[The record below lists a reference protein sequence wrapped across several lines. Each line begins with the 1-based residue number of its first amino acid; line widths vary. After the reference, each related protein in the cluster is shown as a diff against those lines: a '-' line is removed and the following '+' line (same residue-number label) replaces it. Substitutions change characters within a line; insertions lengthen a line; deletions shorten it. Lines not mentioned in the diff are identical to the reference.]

1 MPEGDGPPERMH
13 AQQRPGTAGK
23 SIRMKTRLLT
33 LLCALALNGCIA
45 LDSIA
50 LEACDSSNN
59 CLRATARV
67 HQTK

>member
-1 MPEGDGPPERMH
+1 M
-13 AQQRPGTAGK
+13 
-23 SIRMKTRLLT
+23 RLLT
-33 LLCALALNGCIA
+33 LLCALGLHGCIA

-67 HQTK
+67 HSVK